1 MIHSV
6 ISDSQDLARGYR
18 IIDGYVFTSID
29 EPQNVFDAIVIRC
42 PERCDCWTPKKPF
55 SNHTLSE
62 HIQYIREHRLE
73 KAMVIAESLDF
84 LRECPT
90 LKGLWIKPADTAP
103 ENFDYRPIHHLSPSY
118 LFCET
123 HYGGRTEPFQT
134 VVDYSGDPSLTELY
148 MLGSGHAH
156 YENLPHLKK
165 LSLRDQKELKRL
177 PPMQAEETLS
187 SLEIFVTKIKTLEG
201 IEKCRRLKTCSLKR
215 NFSLTD
221 ISDMADL
228 SSSLEELTI
237 ENCPKIT
244 DFSFLER
251 LTHMK
256 RLVLMGSNQIPSLSF
271 LNHMPDLR
279 FFKFSFEVT
288 DGDLRPC
295 LSVPVVRC
303 LKNKRYYNLR
313 IPSPDQ
319 GGV

>member
-118 LFCET
+118 EAQYRLKGTDDWTSASFEKDHT
-123 HYGGRTEPFQT
+123 DLVITGLSAGEYEVQARAFVDNRDADPAAMEYYRRIEFGEFGDIQT
-134 VVDYSGDPSLTELY
+134 V
-148 MLGSGHAH
+148 A
-156 YENLPHLKK
+156 
-165 LSLRDQKELKRL
+165 
-177 PPMQAEETLS
+177 
-187 SLEIFVTKIKTLEG
+187 
-201 IEKCRRLKTCSLKR
+201 
-215 NFSLTD
+215 
-221 ISDMADL
+221 
-228 SSSLEELTI
+228 
-237 ENCPKIT
+237 
-244 DFSFLER
+244 
-251 LTHMK
+251 
-256 RLVLMGSNQIPSLSF
+256 
-271 LNHMPDLR
+271 
-279 FFKFSFEVT
+279 
-288 DGDLRPC
+288 
-295 LSVPVVRC
+295 VP
-303 LKNKRYYNLR
+303 
-313 IPSPDQ
+313 
-319 GGV
+319 